1 MIGGKKAVGII
12 AARMKSTR
20 LPGKALMPLC
30 GEPVLWR
37 IVERLSNS
45 RYLDESII
53 ATTTDPS
60 DDVINSFC
68 QERGITCVRGSEN
81 DVLGRVH
88 AAAKQCGAEV
98 IYRGMGDSPLVDH
111 RVVDRLLELQEDGQ
125 YDFVSN
131 ELAEPAYPV
140 GFDAS
145 VFPFRALD
153 AAALEAV
160 TPQDRE
166 HVTLYLY
173 SRPERFKIF
182 SLTASEDFQLQ
193 GLRVTLDT
201 PEDYELISRIYDA
214 LYPSN
219 HDFSAQEVITFLR
232 MRPELLA
239 INAHVEQKMPM
250 EA

>member
-1 MIGGKKAVGII
+1 MIGGKRAVAII

-37 IVERLSNS
+37 IVERLSKS
-45 RYLDESII
+45 AYLDASVI
-53 ATTTDPS
+53 ATTLDPS
-60 DDVINSFC
+60 DDAIESFC
-68 QERGITCVRGSEN
+68 RDRGISCVRGSEK

-88 AAAKQCGAEV
+88 AAAKQSQAEV

-111 RVVDRLLELQEDGQ
+111 RIVDRLFELQNEGG

-131 ELAEPAYPV
+131 ELEEPAYPV
-140 GFDAS
+140 GFDAT
-145 VFPFRALD
+145 VFPFSALD
-153 AAALEAV
+153 TAAQEARNA
-160 TPQDRE
+160 QDRE

-173 SRPERFKIF
+173 TRPERFSVF
-182 SLTASEDFQLQ
+182 SLTAPKELQLP

-201 PEDYELISRIYDA
+201 PEDYELISQLYDA

-219 HDFSAQEVITFLR
+219 PDFSAEEVVTFLR
-232 MRPELLA
+232 TRPELLA
-239 INAHVEQKMPM
+239 INAHVEQKMPTK
-250 EA
+250 A